1 MKVEFDSQGRL
12 SMPIA
17 VMISVQ
23 IKVIISALLVHND
36 VNNQCGVGF
45 AGPSIHWRHLF
56 VQCSLG
62 KILDSQIIL
71 G

>member
-23 IKVIISALLVHND
+23 SKVIISAL
-36 VNNQCGVGF
+36 F

-62 KILDSQIIL
+62 KILDGQIIL